1 MIKGVY
7 VTLKLIS
14 GEEIVAAVTDETEY
28 DITVMLPMLVK
39 TYIKTALGGQSEA
52 VTLGPYSHF
61 AADDVFT
68 FYKAQTIFIK
78 EVEPNYIGYYED
90 AVDQHLG
97 TLTEKAPEA
106 SADEIQQLV
115 DKINKL
121 HGSDLETKATIE
133 TIEDELDY
141 LDNLNLTDKKILH

>member
-1 MIKGVY
+1 MIKGMY

-14 GEEIVAAVTDETEY
+14 GEEIVAAVVDETEY

-39 TYIKTALGGQSEA
+39 TYLKPSLVGQSEA

-61 AADDVFT
+61 AADDEFT

-78 EVEPNYIGYYED
+78 ELEPNYVTYYED

-97 TLTEKAPEA
+97 ALAEKAPAA
-106 SADEIQQLV
+106 SANEIQQLV
-115 DKINKL
+115 DKINEI
-121 HGSDLETKATIE
+121 HGSDLETKVTM
-133 TIEDELDY
+133 EDELDY
-141 LDNLNLTDKKILH
+141 LDNLSIDDKDKILH